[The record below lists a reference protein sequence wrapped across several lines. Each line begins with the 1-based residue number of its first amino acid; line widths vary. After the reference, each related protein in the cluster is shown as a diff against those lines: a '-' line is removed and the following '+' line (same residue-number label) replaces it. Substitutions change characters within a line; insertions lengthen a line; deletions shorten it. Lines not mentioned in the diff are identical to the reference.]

1 MSKWLTS
8 KEFRE
13 KYKISPSTLWRRVN
27 IGHTVQTKK
36 LYGTLYYLDEDDDS
50 KEDSSENFMNVI
62 YCRVSNIK
70 QKNDLLRQEQILR
83 EYCVRNGIKPDKV
96 FSDIASGMREDRNG
110 LREMIQLI
118 KDYKVNK
125 VFISYKDRLTRFGY
139 GYFEHL
145 FSLYGTQIEVVNLTK
160 EEDFQQELTQDFIS
174 ILHYFSMKMYSNRR
188 KQLKVLENELVTES
202 EFQQNQAEINN

>member
-13 KYKISPSTLWRRVN
+13 KYRLSPSTLWRRVN
-27 IGHTVQTKK
+27 VGHTVKTKK
-36 LYGTLYYLDEDDDS
+36 LFGTLYYLDEDDDS
-50 KEDSSENFMNVI
+50 KEESSENTMNVI
-62 YCRVSNIK
+62 YCRVSNTK

-83 EYCVRNGIKPDKV
+83 EYCVKNGVKPDAV
-96 FSDIASGMREDRNG
+96 FTDIASGMREDRNG
-110 LREMIQLI
+110 LRELI
-118 KDYKVNK
+118 ELVKEYKVNK
-125 VFISYKDRLTRFGY
+125 VYISYKDRLTRFGY

-188 KQLKVLENELVTES
+188 KQLKTLENELVKENEISAS
-202 EFQQNQAEINN
+202 EDEDK